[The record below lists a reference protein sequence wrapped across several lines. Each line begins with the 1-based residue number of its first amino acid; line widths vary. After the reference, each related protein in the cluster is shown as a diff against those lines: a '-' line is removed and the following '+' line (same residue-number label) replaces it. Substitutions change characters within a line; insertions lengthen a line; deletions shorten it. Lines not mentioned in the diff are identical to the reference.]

1 MPRAVFRSN
10 EVEYVNNRVVLEA
23 PFPEQVEEAALED
36 AAAELAEPAYTGPT
50 ADELRREAEK
60 FKQDFEKEKALMMEA
75 ARSQSEAIVE
85 DGRKQAG
92 ALMADVKLKADEL
105 AAKTNADCAA
115 QKQQAEDDVTKMLA
129 AAETDAEA
137 KRTQGHDE
145 GFEKGKDEGFAQ
157 GKVEVNRL
165 IERIHRVLE
174 RLQDKR
180 ADVLNETE
188 QQIIDLVLLIARK
201 VVKSVSETQKN
212 VVIENIRE
220 ALGKVKSKG
229 KVTIKVNLSDLEL
242 ATAHIEEFT
251 KQLESSGTIE
261 ILEDSSIDAGGCVVE
276 TDFGAIDA
284 RIANQLAELEAKILE
299 LSPIK
304 RTGR

>member
-10 EVEYVNNRVVLEA
+10 EVEYVNNRVILEA
-23 PFPEQVEEAALED
+23 PFPEQVEEAAPENELS
-36 AAAELAEPAYTGPT
+36 ELAEPAYMGPT

-60 FKQDFEKEKALMMEA
+60 FKQDFEKEKLQMMDV
-75 ARSQSEAIVE
+75 ARSQSEAIVQ
-85 DGRKQAG
+85 DGRSQA
-92 ALMADVKLKADEL
+92 AAVLAETQIKADEL
-105 AAKTNADCAA
+105 TAKTNADSAA
-115 QKQQAEDDVTKMLA
+115 QKEQAADDVKKMLA

-137 KRTQGHDE
+137 KRKQGYDE
-145 GFEKGKDEGFAQ
+145 GFEKGRGEGFTQ
-157 GKVEVNRL
+157 GTVEVNRL
-165 IERIHRVLE
+165 VERIHRVLE

-180 ADVLNETE
+180 ADVLKETE
-188 QQIIDLVLLIARK
+188 QQIIDLVLLITRK
-201 VVKSVSETQKN
+201 VVKSISETQKN

-229 KVTIKVNLSDLEL
+229 KITIKVNLADLEL
-242 ATAHIEEFT
+242 STAHIEEFT

-304 RTGR
+304 RKEL